1 MSKASCQVSRVKVW
15 EMMRVGS
22 TWRGHSSHYTVLMSM
37 GRLVTLPA
45 ATSASH
51 ASQVCQILRPC
62 TVVRVSDLNSTLGIG
77 SSMWMGALG
86 IPIRTTRPPFRSKL
100 GGRGA

>member
-22 TWRGHSSHYTVLMSM
+22 TWRGHSHYTVRVV
-37 GRLVTLPA
+37 RLPTFPA

-51 ASQVCQILRPC
+51 ASHVCQILRPC

-77 SSMWMGALG
+77 SSIWMGAFG

-100 GGRGA
+100 GEVKHA

>member
-1 MSKASCQVSRVKVW
+1 MGDDEGGVHLARAQSLHSKDG
-15 EMMRVGS
+15 E
-22 TWRGHSSHYTVLMSM
+22 TGHV
-37 GRLVTLPA
+37 VTFPA

-51 ASQVCQILRPC
+51 ASHVCQILRPC

-77 SSMWMGALG
+77 SSIWMGAFG

-100 GGRGA
+100 GEVKHA

>member
-1 MSKASCQVSRVKVW
+1 MGDDEGGVHLARAQLL
-15 EMMRVGS
+15 
-22 TWRGHSSHYTVLMSM
+22 HSIDGETM
-37 GRLVTLPA
+37 VTLPA

-51 ASQVCQILRPC
+51 ASHVCQILRPC
-62 TVVRVSDLNSTLGIG
+62 TVVRVSDLKSTLGIG
-77 SSMWMGALG
+77 SSIWIGALG

>member
-1 MSKASCQVSRVKVW
+1 M
-15 EMMRVGS
+15 
-22 TWRGHSSHYTVLMSM
+22 
-37 GRLVTLPA
+37 VTLPA

-51 ASQVCQILRPC
+51 ASHVCQILRPC

-77 SSMWMGALG
+77 SSIWMGALG

-100 GGRGA
+100 GR

>member
-1 MSKASCQVSRVKVW
+1 MGDDEGGVHLARAQLLH
-15 EMMRVGS
+15 S
-22 TWRGHSSHYTVLMSM
+22 TDGDL
-37 GRLVTLPA
+37 TLPA

-77 SSMWMGALG
+77 SSIWMGALG

-100 GGRGA
+100 GR

>member
-15 EMMRVGS
+15 GMMRVGS
-22 TWRGHSSHYTVLMSM
+22 TWRGHSHYTVQMM
-37 GRLVTLPA
+37 RLVTLPA

-100 GGRGA
+100 GR